1 MTQGLLQL
9 ATTGTVSGLQNNQAA
24 NTALAA
30 LAGMIQG
37 ASAPT
42 AATTGLAS
50 MAGVWWHD
58 TANKLLKVR
67 DQADA
72 NWIVVAQFDET
83 NALWIPV
90 FNGQA
95 LAAALAGMQAV
106 VNPTGSGWTMAGPL
120 HGLKNR
126 FHNGGC
132 QVAQRA
138 AVNLGTSFQYGAVD
152 RFMAAVTAGTV
163 SAGTIA
169 QATSSPAGRTG
180 LALQLSGVTTTGSA
194 VVSAKQRIESRDAV
208 LLKNQ
213 NGSISL
219 HVYQDTGGAINYTI
233 TLRKP
238 TAADNYASTTTI
250 ATSSTI
256 TVPNATDT
264 LITFPNQVLG
274 DVSNGLE
281 VQVDAAC
288 GAVTTKNFHFTE
300 WQMEEG
306 PAATAFERRPYEQEL
321 RDCQRFAE
329 VLTELATE
337 FAYPFSTPSGAAS
350 PTISMIAKKR
360 VVPTMSLTGT
370 ASLTAGSVGS
380 GTVTFSNVQTWAF
393 MLNCT
398 GNSQGFIAINLT
410 PGTGGILISADL

>member
-24 NTALAA
+24 NGALAA

-37 ASAPT
+37 GSAPT
-42 AATTGLAS
+42 TATTGLAS

-58 TANKLLKVR
+58 TTNKLLKVR

-95 LAAALAGMQAV
+95 LAAALAGMQPV
-106 VNPTGSGWTMAGPL
+106 VNPSGSGWTMAGPL

-138 AVNLGTSFQYGAVD
+138 AVNLGASFQYGAVD

-180 LALQLSGVTTTGSA
+180 LGLQLSGVTTTGSA

-213 NGSISL
+213 TGSVSL
-219 HVYQDTGGAINYTI
+219 HVYQDTGSAINYTI

-250 ATSSTI
+250 ATSPVIS
-256 TVPNATDT
+256 VPSATDT
-264 LITFPNQVLG
+264 LITFANQALG
-274 DVSNGLE
+274 DTSTGLE

-300 WQMEEG
+300 WQLEEG
-306 PAATAFERRPYEQEL
+306 PSVTAFERRAFEREL
-321 RDCQRFAE
+321 RDCQRYFETGRSLRNGMINNTVTVIDTFTYAYK
-329 VLTELATE
+329 TMKRAT
-337 FAYPFSTPSGAAS
+337 
-350 PTISMIAKKR
+350 
-360 VVPTMSLTGT
+360 PTMTSVVNTQANCSGSSATTLDTMGFQHTLSISIGGT
-370 ASLTAGSVGS
+370 STFASDI
-380 GTVTFSNVQTWAF
+380 NWA
-393 MLNCT
+393 
-398 GNSQGFIAINLT
+398 A
-410 PGTGGILISADL
+410 SADL

>member
-24 NTALAA
+24 NAALAA

-37 ASAPT
+37 GSAPT
-42 AATTGLAS
+42 SAITGLAS

-58 TANKLLKVR
+58 TTSKLLKVR

-95 LAAALAGMQAV
+95 LAAALAGMQPV
-106 VNPTGSGWTMAGPL
+106 VNPSGSGWTMAGPL

-126 FHNGGC
+126 CHNGGC

-138 AVNLGTSFQYGAVD
+138 AVNLSTSFQYGAVD

-180 LALQLSGVTTTGSA
+180 LALQLSGVTTSGSA
-194 VVSAKQRIESRDAV
+194 VVSAKQRIESRDAI

-219 HVYQDTGGAINYTI
+219 HVYQDTGSAINYTI

-238 TAADNYASTTTI
+238 TAADNYASTATI
-250 ATSSTI
+250 ATSSAI
-256 TVPNATDT
+256 SVPSATDT
-264 LITFPNQVLG
+264 LITFANQALG
-274 DVSNGLE
+274 DVSAGLE
-281 VQVDAAC
+281 VLIDAAC
-288 GAVTTKNFHFTE
+288 GAVTT
-300 WQMEEG
+300 
-306 PAATAFERRPYEQEL
+306 
-321 RDCQRFAE
+321 
-329 VLTELATE
+329 
-337 FAYPFSTPSGAAS
+337 
-350 PTISMIAKKR
+350 
-360 VVPTMSLTGT
+360 
-370 ASLTAGSVGS
+370 
-380 GTVTFSNVQTWAF
+380 
-393 MLNCT
+393 
-398 GNSQGFIAINLT
+398 
-410 PGTGGILISADL
+410 

>member
-24 NTALAA
+24 NAALAA

-37 ASAPT
+37 GSAPT

-50 MAGVWWHD
+50 TAGMWWHD
-58 TANKLLKVR
+58 TTNKLLKVR

-95 LAAALAGMQAV
+95 LAAALAGMQPV

-132 QVAQRA
+132 EVSQRLA
-138 AVNLGTSFQYGAVD
+138 PNLSTSFQYGAVD
-152 RFMAAVTAGTV
+152 RFLAAVTAGAV

-169 QATSSPAGRTG
+169 RATSSPAGRTG
-180 LALQLSGVTTTGSA
+180 CALQLAGVTTTGSA
-194 VVSAKQRIESRDAV
+194 VVSAKQRIESKNA
-208 LLKNQ
+208 LKLKNQ
-213 NGSISL
+213 SGSVSL
-219 HVYQDTGGAINYTI
+219 HVYQDTGAPINYTI

-238 TAADNYASTTTI
+238 TAADNYATTATI
-250 ATSSTI
+250 ATSSSI
-256 TVPNATDT
+256 AVPSATDT
-264 LITFPNQVLG
+264 LITFPNQALG

-300 WQMEEG
+300 WQIEEG

-321 RDCQRFAE
+321 RDCQRYAE
-329 VLTELATE
+329 LITGYSDSRG
-337 FAYPFSTPSGAAS
+337 YPFSTTGASVTFWIGYKQKRAT
-350 PTISMIAKKR
+350 PT
-360 VVPTMSLTGT
+360 VSLTGT
-370 ASLTAGSVGS
+370 ASWSSSDAAPSISSPTINGVPVSVGATTAQHVMS
-380 GTVTFSNVQTWAF
+380 
-393 MLNCT
+393 
-398 GNSQGFIAINLT
+398 LT
-410 PGTGGILISADL
+410 LSAGTGGLLAAADL

>member
-24 NTALAA
+24 NGALAA

-37 ASAPT
+37 GSAPT
-42 AATTGLAS
+42 TATTGLAS

-58 TANKLLKVR
+58 TTNKLLKVR

-95 LAAALAGMQAV
+95 LAAALAGMQPV
-106 VNPTGSGWTMAGPL
+106 VNPSGSGWTMAGPL

-138 AVNLGTSFQYGAVD
+138 AVNLGASFQYGAVD

-180 LALQLSGVTTTGSA
+180 LGLQLSGVTTTGSA

-213 NGSISL
+213 TGSVSL
-219 HVYQDTGGAINYTI
+219 HVYQDTGSAINYTI

-250 ATSSTI
+250 ATSPVIS
-256 TVPNATDT
+256 VPSATDT
-264 LITFPNQVLG
+264 LITFANQALG
-274 DVSNGLE
+274 DISTGLE

-300 WQMEEG
+300 WQLEEG
-306 PAATAFERRPYEQEL
+306 PSVTAFERRAFEREL
-321 RDCQRFAE
+321 RDCQRYFE
-329 VLTELATE
+329 VGRSVSQTLDNGSPGWTVTTT
-337 FAYPFSTPSGAAS
+337 YPFKTTKRATPIMTTVVNTQSNATGSTAA
-350 PTISMIAKKR
+350 ALD
-360 VVPTMSLTGT
+360 TMGFEHTY
-370 ASLTAGSVGS
+370 AATAG
-380 GTVTFSNVQTWAF
+380 GTST
-393 MLNCT
+393 CT
-398 GNSQGFIAINLT
+398 SDINWT
-410 PGTGGILISADL
+410 ASADL